1 MDVRDY
7 SEKEALPQLFTQSG
21 VFTAVGKFQT
31 LSPRQ
36 NDFADADIL
45 GCNFKHFVVVEEL
58 DCFFKA
64 ELARSVE
71 AECFVGTCGAHVG
84 DVFTLAD
91 VDADVLVL
99 G

>member
-7 SEKEALPQLFTQSG
+7 SGKEALTQLFAQSG

-31 LSPRQ
+31 LCPRQ
-36 NDFADADIL
+36 NDFADSDIF
-45 GCNFKHFVVVEEL
+45 GCNFKHFVVVEKL
-58 DCFFKA
+58 DCFFEA
-64 ELARSVE
+64 ELARSVKT
-71 AECFVGTCGAHVG
+71 ECFVGTCGTHVG